1 MRPDFVYILPRVK
14 LVMNNSRQVRKGYL
28 FIIVFISTIIFSSTT
43 MINGFTNVVY
53 GQTNATQANST
64 NTTTNLVNIQDI
76 PLEKVRVGD
85 IEMAYKMFGKGDPI
99 ILHNG
104 ASDNMDAW
112 DPALL
117 SRLASNNTVIVFD
130 SRGIGNTTAGTE
142 PYSIKLLG
150 NDTAGLM
157 DALKIQQ
164 ANVLG
169 YSLGTF
175 TTQQFAI
182 THPDK
187 VSSITLIAGSCGG
200 KDGIPK
206 PAEFMKLMPIW
217 QIRLKII
224 YPCLKRISNLL

>member
-1 MRPDFVYILPRVK
+1 M
-14 LVMNNSRQVRKGYL
+14 
-28 FIIVFISTIIFSSTT
+28 
-43 MINGFTNVVY
+43 
-53 GQTNATQANST
+53 
-64 NTTTNLVNIQDI
+64 
-76 PLEKVRVGD
+76 EKVRVGD
-85 IEMAYKMFGKGDPI
+85 IDIAYKMFGKGDPI

-104 ASDNMDAW
+104 ASDGMDAW

-142 PYSIKLLG
+142 PYSMQLLG

-175 TTQQFAI
+175 ITQQFAI

-187 VSSITLIAGSCGG
+187 VSSITLIAGTCGG
-200 KDGIPK
+200 KDYVPR
-206 PAEFMKLMPIW
+206 PAEFDKLQAGVVNKSLNNIPVSQDEMKSLVNASLGSGMD
-217 QIRLKII
+217 KTTS
-224 YPCLKRISNLL
+224 RIC

>member
-1 MRPDFVYILPRVK
+1 MHSNRQVKKDYLFMIAILPT
-14 LVMNNSRQVRKGYL
+14 L
-28 FIIVFISTIIFSSTT
+28 IFSGTT
-43 MINGFTNVVY
+43 MINGFTNVIY
-53 GQTNATQANST
+53 GQSNATQANSS
-64 NTTTNLVNIQDI
+64 NTTNLVNIQNI

-85 IEMAYKMFGKGDPI
+85 IDMAYKMFGKGDPI

-117 SRLASNNTVIVFD
+117 TRLASNNTVIVFD
-130 SRGIGNTTAGTE
+130 SRGIGNTTSGTE
-142 PYSIKLLG
+142 PYSMQLLG

-164 ANVLG
+164 ANILG

-175 TTQQFAI
+175 ITQQFAI

-187 VSSITLIAGSCGG
+187 VSSVILIAGTCGG
-200 KDGIPK
+200 KN
-206 PAEFMKLMPIW
+206 
-217 QIRLKII
+217 
-224 YPCLKRISNLL
+224 YVTSTC